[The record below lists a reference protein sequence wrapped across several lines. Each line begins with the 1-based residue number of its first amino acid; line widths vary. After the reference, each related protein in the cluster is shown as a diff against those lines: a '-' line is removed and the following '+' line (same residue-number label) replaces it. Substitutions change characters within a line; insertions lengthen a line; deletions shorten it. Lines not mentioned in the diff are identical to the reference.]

1 MIQVKL
7 EFDSNVLKE
16 VDTNWINIICTNI
29 FNDNNHINANITI
42 ILSNDDRLYE
52 LKKKYFNKDLLTDVI
67 SFNLEED
74 GDPIEGEVYISLE
87 RIKENAIRFN
97 QGIEVE
103 FKRVIIHGCLHLIGF
118 DDQTN
123 KDKKKMTSLE
133 NYYLKYPNISEL
145 I

>member
-7 EFDSNVLKE
+7 EFDSNVVKE
-16 VDTNWINIICTNI
+16 VDTNWINLICTFI

-52 LKKKYFNKDLLTDVI
+52 LKKKYFNEDLLTDVI

-74 GDPIEGEVYISLE
+74 GDPVEGEIYISLE

-97 QGIEVE
+97 QGIEIE

-118 DDQTN
+118 DDQTV